1 MYKSERMGKAMD
13 LTLYLVTGRYDFH
26 DDQFL
31 AVIEEACKNGV
42 TLVQLREKTLLTG
55 AFYELALKVKAITDR
70 YHIPLIINDR
80 VDICLAVD
88 AAGVHI
94 GDDEL
99 PVDVVRSLIGSE
111 KILGVSAKTVERG
124 LEAEKAGA
132 DYLGIGAI
140 FPTKTKETPLTSIE
154 TLKAINGA
162 VTIPSVAI
170 GGIKEENLVNFRG
183 TGIAGV
189 SIVSEIML
197 AEEVGKKVRSLRQKI
212 AEIVGEQV

>member
-1 MYKSERMGKAMD
+1 MY
-13 LTLYLVTGRYDFH
+13 LTLYLVTGRYDFS
-26 DDQFL
+26 DEKFL
-31 AVIEEACKNGV
+31 TVIEEACKNGV
-42 TLVQLREKTLLTG
+42 TLVQLREKELVTG
-55 AFYELALKVKAITDR
+55 RFYELALKVKAITDR
-70 YHIPLIINDR
+70 YQIPLIINDR

-94 GDDEL
+94 GDDEM

-140 FPTKTKETPLTSIE
+140 YPTKTKDTPLTSKE
-154 TLKAINGA
+154 MLKAINKA
-162 VTIPSVAI
+162 VSIPSVAI
-170 GGIKEENLVNFRG
+170 GGIKEDNLADFHG

-189 SIVSEIML
+189 SIVSEIMR
-197 AEEVGKKVRSLRQKI
+197 AKDVGEKVRSLRQKI
-212 AEIVGEQV
+212 DKVLDVSSTL

>member
-1 MYKSERMGKAMD
+1 MGKTMD
-13 LTLYLVTGRYDFH
+13 LTLYLVTGRYDFS
-26 DDQFL
+26 DEKFL
-31 AVIEEACKNGV
+31 TVIEEACKNGV
-42 TLVQLREKTLLTG
+42 TLVQLREKELVSG
-55 AFYELALKVKAITDR
+55 RFFELALKVKAITDR
-70 YHIPLIINDR
+70 YQIPLIINDR

-94 GDDEL
+94 GDDEM

-140 FPTKTKETPLTSIE
+140 YRTKTKDTPLTSKE
-154 TLKAINGA
+154 MLKAINKA

-170 GGIKEENLVNFRG
+170 GGIKEDNLADFHG

-189 SIVSEIML
+189 SIVSEIMR
-197 AEEVGKKVRSLRQKI
+197 AKNVGEKVRSLRQKI
-212 AEIVGEQV
+212 DKVLEEQA

>member
-1 MYKSERMGKAMD
+1 MDKSERTGNAVD
-13 LTLYLVTGRYDFH
+13 LTLYLVTGRYDFS
-26 DDQFL
+26 DEKFL

-70 YHIPLIINDR
+70 YRIPLIINDR

-99 PVDVVRSLIGSE
+99 PVEVVRFLIGSE

-140 FPTKTKETPLTSIE
+140 FPTKTKDTPLTSIE
-154 TLKAINGA
+154 MLKAINGA

-170 GGIKEENLVNFRG
+170 GGIKEENLVDFRG

-197 AEEVGKKVRSLRQKI
+197 AKEVGKKVRSLRQKI

>member
-1 MYKSERMGKAMD
+1 MD

-42 TLVQLREKTLLTG
+42 TLVQLREKELLTSS
-55 AFYELALKVKAITDR
+55 FYELALKVKAITDR

-80 VDICLAVD
+80 VDVCLAVD

>member
-1 MYKSERMGKAMD
+1 MDKSERMGKAMD
-13 LTLYLVTGRYDFH
+13 LTLYLVTGRYDFS
-26 DDQFL
+26 DEKFL

-99 PVDVVRSLIGSE
+99 PVDVVRSLIGPE

-124 LEAEKAGA
+124 LKAEKAGA

-140 FPTKTKETPLTSIE
+140 FPTKTKDTVLTSIE

-170 GGIKEENLVNFRG
+170 GGIKEENLVDFRG
-183 TGIAGV
+183 TGIAGG

-212 AEIVGEQV
+212 AEIVEEQV

>member
-1 MYKSERMGKAMD
+1 MDKSERMGKAMD

-42 TLVQLREKTLLTG
+42 TLVQLREKELLTSS
-55 AFYELALKVKAITDR
+55 FYELALKVKAITDR

-80 VDICLAVD
+80 VDVCLAVD

>member
-1 MYKSERMGKAMD
+1 MD
-13 LTLYLVTGRYDFH
+13 LTLYLVTGRYDFNEAE
-26 DDQFL
+26 FL
-31 AVIEEACKNGV
+31 LVIDAACKNGV
-42 TLVQLREKTLLTG
+42 TLVQLREKELVTG
-55 AFYELALKVKAITDR
+55 KFYDLALQVKAITDR

-99 PVDVVRSLIGSE
+99 PVEIVRAMIGPE

-124 LEAEKAGA
+124 LEAEEAGA

-140 FPTKTKETPLTSIE
+140 FPTKTKDTALTSIE
-154 TLKAINGA
+154 TLKAINEA
-162 VTIPSVAI
+162 VRIPSVAI
-170 GGIKEENLVNFRG
+170 GGIKEDNLIDFCG

-189 SIVSEIML
+189 SIVSEIMRAKDVGEKVRQL
-197 AEEVGKKVRSLRQKI
+197 KQKIEEVLEEQK
-212 AEIVGEQV
+212 

>member
-1 MYKSERMGKAMD
+1 MD
-13 LTLYLVTGRYDFH
+13 LTLYLVTGRYDFS
-26 DDQFL
+26 DEKFL
-31 AVIEEACKNGV
+31 TVIEEACKNGV
-42 TLVQLREKTLLTG
+42 TLVQLREKELVTG
-55 AFYELALKVKAITDR
+55 RFYELALKVKAITDR
-70 YHIPLIINDR
+70 YQIPLIINDR

-94 GDDEL
+94 GDDEM

-140 FPTKTKETPLTSIE
+140 YPTKTKDTPLTSKE
-154 TLKAINGA
+154 MLKAINKA

-170 GGIKEENLVNFRG
+170 GGIKEDNLADFHG

-189 SIVSEIML
+189 SIVSEIMR
-197 AEEVGKKVRSLRQKI
+197 AKDVGEKVRSLRQKI
-212 AEIVGEQV
+212 DKVLDVSSTL

>member
-1 MYKSERMGKAMD
+1 MDKSERTGNAVD

-31 AVIEEACKNGV
+31 AVIEEACQNGV
-42 TLVQLREKTLLTG
+42 TLIQLREKTLLTG

-70 YHIPLIINDR
+70 YDVPLIINDR

-94 GDDEL
+94 GDDEM
-99 PVDVVRSLIGSE
+99 PVDIVRSLIGTE
-111 KILGVSAKTVERG
+111 KILGVSAKTVDRG

-140 FPTKTKETPLTSIE
+140 FPTKTKDTALTSIE
-154 TLKAINGA
+154 TLKVINEA

-170 GGIKEENLVNFRG
+170 GGIKEENLSDFRG
-183 TGIAGV
+183 TGIDGV

-197 AEEVGKKVRSLRQKI
+197 AENVGKKVQALRGKI
-212 AEIVGEQV
+212 AEVLEEHV

>member
-1 MYKSERMGKAMD
+1 MD
-13 LTLYLVTGRYDFH
+13 LTLYLVTSRYDFS
-26 DDQFL
+26 DEKFL

-42 TLVQLREKTLLTG
+42 TLVQLREKELLTG
-55 AFYELALKVKAITDR
+55 DFYELALKVKAITDR
-70 YHIPLIINDR
+70 YQVSLLINDR

-111 KILGVSAKTVERG
+111 KILGVSAKTVDRG

-140 FPTKTKETPLTSIE
+140 FPTKTKVTSLTPIA
-154 TLKAINGA
+154 TLKAINEA

-170 GGIKEENLVNFRG
+170 GGIKEENLTDFRG

-197 AEEVGKKVRSLRQKI
+197 AENVGEKVRSLKQKI
-212 AEIVGEQV
+212 EEVLEE

>member
-1 MYKSERMGKAMD
+1 MGKTMD
-13 LTLYLVTGRYDFH
+13 LTLYLVTGRYDFS
-26 DDQFL
+26 DEKFL
-31 AVIEEACKNGV
+31 SVIEEACKNGV
-42 TLVQLREKTLLTG
+42 TLVQLREKELVTG
-55 AFYELALKVKAITDR
+55 RFYELALKVKAITDR
-70 YHIPLIINDR
+70 YQIPLIINDR

-94 GDDEL
+94 GDDEM

-140 FPTKTKETPLTSIE
+140 FPTKTKDTPLTSKE
-154 TLKAINGA
+154 MLKAINKA

-170 GGIKEENLVNFRG
+170 GGIKEDNLADFHG

-189 SIVSEIML
+189 SIVSEIMR
-197 AEEVGKKVRSLRQKI
+197 AKDVGEKVRSLRQKI
-212 AEIVGEQV
+212 DKVLEEQA

>member
-1 MYKSERMGKAMD
+1 MDKSERTGNAVD
-13 LTLYLVTGRYDFH
+13 LTLYLVTGRYDFS
-26 DDQFL
+26 DEKFL

-99 PVDVVRSLIGSE
+99 PVDVVRSLIGPE

-140 FPTKTKETPLTSIE
+140 FPTKTKDTALTSIE
-154 TLKAINGA
+154 MLKAVNGA

-170 GGIKEENLVNFRG
+170 GGIKEENLVDFRG

-212 AEIVGEQV
+212 AEIVEEQV

>member
-1 MYKSERMGKAMD
+1 MD

-31 AVIEEACKNGV
+31 VVIEEACKNGV
-42 TLVQLREKTLLTG
+42 TLVQLREKELLTSS
-55 AFYELALKVKAITDR
+55 FYDLALKVKAITDR
-70 YHIPLIINDR
+70 YHTPLIINDR

-124 LEAEKAGA
+124 LEAEKVGA

-197 AEEVGKKVRSLRQKI
+197 AEEVDKKVRSLRQKI